1 MYEPSF
7 WKRLRE
13 LGSRSLILSWDTLA
27 GVVTFFLVFLYTEGG
42 LSAGEAGGLLTA
54 FAAVAASIFAIVL
67 TGFTIITSF
76 TDRFFLYAWKE
87 VGEFDNIVTTFQYN
101 LLLPIIVI
109 LGSIA
114 MLLAYHPVVMLVLIA
129 FLIYMLFSLMD
140 LVFLISRY
148 SLQRAELV
156 KQLMDKLNEENSIQ
170 HGERLSDRELVA
182 VREKLRE
189 LEREN

>member
-1 MYEPSF
+1 
-7 WKRLRE
+7 L
-13 LGSRSLILSWDTLA
+13 SRDTLA
-27 GVVTFFLVFLYTEGG
+27 GVVAFFLIYIYTGGG
-42 LSAGEAGGLLTA
+42 LSIGESSGLLTA

-101 LLLPIIVI
+101 LLLPIILI
-109 LGSIA
+109 LGSVTL
-114 MLLAYHPVVMLVLIA
+114 MVAYHSVAMMILIA
-129 FLIYMLFSLMD
+129 FFVYMLFSLID

-156 KQLMDKLNEENSIQ
+156 KQMMDKLAEENPIKQ
-170 HGERLSDRELVA
+170 EERLSDRELLEI
-182 VREKLRE
+182 REKLRE
-189 LEREN
+189 IEEEEKEA